1 MGLLDYMNKSIDCI
15 ESKYQ
20 RYILLRGQ
28 FSDQA
33 IFCFYEGEDDLT
45 YYTSRI
51 NALISNKEIVDIECN
66 GRENVLIL
74 YNKIDKEC
82 TTHKN
87 TLYFIDKDFH
97 INSFQNINI
106 YLTPCYSIE
115 NFYILDKAFEHIL
128 RYELKINEYSDKED
142 DKKDFNTLMEYYKK
156 EKEKFIEN
164 TKYLNAWYSLQTR
177 KSIGMQRKDMPKL
190 YKLKEIDF
198 SEYPYNNIERLKEL
212 TINYIDI
219 TNEEIEIEVS
229 RLMKNP
235 DYNFRGKYF
244 IAFLCKILN
253 FIFEES
259 NKPNKLSIKKRRVVT
274 QVSEKNILS
283 SFCQHALTTSC
294 LQNYLNSKLKHLQI
308 NNLNVVS

>member
-1 MGLLDYMNKSIDCI
+1 
-15 ESKYQ
+15 
-20 RYILLRGQ
+20 
-28 FSDQA
+28 
-33 IFCFYEGEDDLT
+33 
-45 YYTSRI
+45 
-51 NALISNKEIVDIECN
+51 
-66 GRENVLIL
+66 
-74 YNKIDKEC
+74 DKEC

-128 RYELKINEYSDKED
+128 RYELKINKYSDKED

>member
-128 RYELKINEYSDKED
+128 RYELKINKYSDKED
-142 DKKDFNTLMEYYKK
+142 DKKDFNTLMEYYK
-156 EKEKFIEN
+156 KEKFIEN